1 MGAVIVPD
9 FQWYVTKSRE
19 LGQSPRC
26 MYASANRCP
35 RYFASLSLMGLTGAT
50 KIDEAEEERL
60 AARWERSGIW
70 PHSAE
75 QGTSIS
81 QVDSNGITKTSM
93 YANFCPEVMFDR
105 LGHFASFISDYADE
119 IDRDGM
125 RRKLQRDG
133 APKDDWRWHWAVVSP
148 THYSECP
155 LYSLLASATEPE
167 NSMDKST
174 REYLE
179 RRLANMAEG
188 VVEDAMLAVTL
199 VMSEAAKQNALGN
212 SRVWLQYND
221 AIAEAIKIALPQ
233 MIRFAFEVSDGRT
246 REAAPILSE
255 AIVKLKEDAKAALIK
270 RTSLSAQAFGEK
282 PMYESLSTKLTK
294 LTEQA
299 IEDFKHG
306 FEGGRRMKKDDSAG
320 INVSVIGSPG
330 AQVGAGQQINQTMN
344 QQSRFLVDAVSNV
357 LASQA
362 FKNLG
367 DDKREIV
374 SGYADFVKGELDKP
388 NPDASKVKSWIEK
401 MQLALT
407 TANLMAEAG
416 TIGMALAAFLGS

>member
-199 VMSEAAKQNALGN
+199 VMSEAAKQNALGKA
-212 SRVWLQYND
+212 RH
-221 AIAEAIKIALPQ
+221 AL
-233 MIRFAFEVSDGRT
+233 AT
-246 REAAPILSE
+246 
-255 AIVKLKEDAKAALIK
+255 
-270 RTSLSAQAFGEK
+270 
-282 PMYESLSTKLTK
+282 
-294 LTEQA
+294 
-299 IEDFKHG
+299 
-306 FEGGRRMKKDDSAG
+306 
-320 INVSVIGSPG
+320 
-330 AQVGAGQQINQTMN
+330 
-344 QQSRFLVDAVSNV
+344 RFLQFGNLNADGDRMLRDIVRT
-357 LASQA
+357 LAYDFAHPCS
-362 FKNLG
+362 
-367 DDKREIV
+367 IV
-374 SGYADFVKGELDKP
+374 CF
-388 NPDASKVKSWIEK
+388 
-401 MQLALT
+401 Q
-407 TANLMAEAG
+407 
-416 TIGMALAAFLGS
+416 